1 MAITREELI
10 KFVEKF
16 GNKIEGSI
24 FNGEIIRFASGVDF
38 YLDKKYYLSD
48 FRSSLNSLRNPTS
61 PRKNI
66 PDNTKVVLTIE
77 NSIDT
82 LKHKLTGSL
91 NATLRNA
98 GDIIKI
104 DGRGYVINSSIN
116 LQDVYKIE
124 PGRLD
129 E

>member
-24 FNGEIIRFASGVDF
+24 FNGEIIRFTIGVDF
-38 YLDKKYYLSD
+38 YLDKKFYLTD
-48 FRSSLNSLRNPTS
+48 FRSSLNRLRNPAS
-61 PRKNI
+61 PRKEI

-77 NSIDT
+77 DSIDT

-91 NATLRNA
+91 NATLKNA
-98 GDIIKI
+98 GDVIKI
-104 DGRGYVINSSIN
+104 DGREYVINSSIN
-116 LQDVYKIE
+116 FGDVFKIE